1 MLSTSNSS
9 SKAFGISFADR
20 PKAKGGVPIFGPR
33 REKMSMKKDFFD
45 FLHVWTGKSEQS
57 LVEAKVDHFE

>member
-1 MLSTSNSS
+1 
-9 SKAFGISFADR
+9 
-20 PKAKGGVPIFGPR
+20 
-33 REKMSMKKDFFD
+33 MSMKKDFFD